1 MEKRTE
7 QIRLAELI
15 RDVENH
21 PDKDELIELMNEQL
35 VDDLNYAY
43 TSSN

>member
-15 RDVENH
+15 RDVEKH